1 MQQLPDTDAKT
12 SKGIPRR
19 LIGFGVFALILA
31 VMALAWR
38 FTPLGKWINLAT
50 LTTLARDIDDMPFTP
65 VVVIAFY
72 AIAGLLIPV
81 TLLIAVTGIVFGP
94 LYGALYAI
102 IGSVASAVITYQV
115 GKWIGRDTV
124 HRYLGERVNRVSQK
138 IARQG
143 ILAMAI
149 IRVLP
154 IAPFTVV
161 NVIAGASHIG
171 LRDYMLGTLLGMSPG
186 IVLTVMFVH
195 RLAAAL
201 RNPSPGTFAILAGV
215 GALMIGVAVGLQKL
229 FNRIGAT
236 PHK

>member
-1 MQQLPDTDAKT
+1 MQPKPDPDVKT
-12 SKGIPRR
+12 SKDIPRR
-19 LIGFGVFALILA
+19 LIGFGIFALILA

-50 LTTLARDIDDMPFTP
+50 LTALARDIDHMPFTP
-65 VVVIAFY
+65 VVVIGFY
-72 AIAGLLIPV
+72 AVAGLLIPV

-94 LYGALYAI
+94 LYGAIYAI
-102 IGSVASAVITYQV
+102 VGSVASAVLTYLV
-115 GKWIGRDTV
+115 GQWIGRDTV
-124 HRYLGERVNRVSQK
+124 HRYLGERVNRVSQR
-138 IARQG
+138 IATQG
-143 ILAMAI
+143 ILTMAI

-161 NVIAGASHIG
+161 NVIAGASHIS

-195 RLAAAL
+195 RLAAAV
-201 RNPSPGTFAILAGV
+201 RHPSPATFAILAGV

-229 FNRIGAT
+229 FDRIGAT
-236 PHK
+236 HRK

>member
-1 MQQLPDTDAKT
+1 MQPNTDPVAKA

-19 LIGFGVFALILA
+19 LIGLGIFALILA
-31 VMALAWR
+31 AMALAWR
-38 FTPLGKWINLAT
+38 FTPLGKWINLTT
-50 LTTLARDIDDMPFTP
+50 LTKLARDIDDMPFTP
-65 VVVIAFY
+65 IAVIGFY

-102 IGSVASAVITYQV
+102 VGSVASAVLTYLV

-124 HRYLGERVNRVSQK
+124 HRYLGERVNRLSQR
-138 IARQG
+138 IAKQG

-161 NVIAGASHIG
+161 NLIAGASHIG

-186 IVLTVMFVH
+186 IVLTVTFVH
-195 RLAAAL
+195 RLAAAV
-201 RNPSPGTFAILAGV
+201 RNPSPATFAILAGV
-215 GALMIGVAVGLQKL
+215 GALMIGMAVGLQKL
-229 FNRIGAT
+229 FDRIGAMH
-236 PHK
+236 HK